1 MLFNIDAY
9 IPKNYAIASDKIE
22 LYQDLENTKTES
34 EVNQV
39 AAHMRDVYGKLPE
52 PVELLLWQRRI
63 SILSHSEE
71 FYRMEQGD
79 GYVDLLLS
87 DAFTNQ
93 PHIALDLYNAMI
105 PYLKEIRV
113 NFVDKRIH
121 VRLLTKDR
129 KDWIHELYKIMMAIH
144 SLAKHAKA

>member
-1 MLFNIDAY
+1 
-9 IPKNYAIASDKIE
+9 
-22 LYQDLENTKTES
+22 
-34 EVNQV
+34 
-39 AAHMRDVYGKLPE
+39 
-52 PVELLLWQRRI
+52 
-63 SILSHSEE
+63 
-71 FYRMEQGD
+71 MEQGD